1 MSFTKSALI
10 VLLAP
15 SLLFTLIS
23 ATPTNATLVRRK
35 DYEPGDT
42 LNRTMCICTNNN
54 NFVQNGDDAYSLGEV
69 PPDHQVAIVYNF
81 NYYNHRLDHHFSLTV
96 QDNCPTE
103 GTHWPGHLSSRCLKH
118 LAKPQYKTYCGTYYV
133 GDLPGRI
140 KIHTWKFCYGF
151 RGDTFH
157 NPKMRDFF
165 QFYKDTRKLPRKR
178 DWIATVEEVGQV
190 CGGVCNMSL
199 SMEDGVFTNDV
210 LVDGVQDGDEYLPLG
225 ERPVVLK
232 FGGTSVGKFAP
243 DIAKICLS
251 AWEKSKIAVVCS
263 ARSGVS
269 KAGGTTNRLL
279 KAVEAAAST
288 KSLKESAGYSFII
301 STLEAE
307 HIDAAR
313 CITSPEIS
321 QRCQASV
328 ATEFEDL
335 KRTLDAVPK
344 TGTVDPHT
352 EDRVV
357 SVGEKLSSLLL
368 AALLEDTGIP
378 SQYIDLSDI
387 IQFPVP
393 DYLSQKFYQDLSSA
407 FGQHLSQYR
416 DKVPVITG
424 FFGRIPGGLVQSLGR
439 GYSDLCAALVAV
451 GLQATELQVWKEV
464 DGVFTADPRKVPTAR
479 LLPTLTPHEA
489 GELTFYGSEVIHNFT
504 LQQCVPR
511 IPIRI
516 KNVLRPYSAG
526 TIIQPDPLKSID
538 QYKALRPKRP
548 SAVTVK
554 QKITVVN
561 VHSNRKVD
569 SPEFL
574 ARICTILA
582 GNSLAVDLFEKN
594 ECHVSLAVH
603 SKDTTVRTT
612 HGGEERFQT
621 HADFLKKAVSE
632 LEEYGVVDV
641 VHGMAILSLIGTGLK
656 RSIGIAG
663 RLFTALGDNNIN
675 IEMISQGASEISIA
689 CVIEEREAH
698 RALNVVH
705 SELFTYLD

>member
-1 MSFTKSALI
+1 
-10 VLLAP
+10 
-15 SLLFTLIS
+15 
-23 ATPTNATLVRRK
+23 
-35 DYEPGDT
+35 
-42 LNRTMCICTNNN
+42 
-54 NFVQNGDDAYSLGEV
+54 
-69 PPDHQVAIVYNF
+69 
-81 NYYNHRLDHHFSLTV
+81 
-96 QDNCPTE
+96 
-103 GTHWPGHLSSRCLKH
+103 
-118 LAKPQYKTYCGTYYV
+118 
-133 GDLPGRI
+133 
-140 KIHTWKFCYGF
+140 
-151 RGDTFH
+151 
-157 NPKMRDFF
+157 
-165 QFYKDTRKLPRKR
+165 
-178 DWIATVEEVGQV
+178 
-190 CGGVCNMSL
+190 
-199 SMEDGVFTNDV
+199 MEDGVLTNGIS
-210 LVDGVQDGDEYLPLG
+210 VDDVQDGVTNFPLG

-232 FGGTSVGKFAP
+232 FGGTSVGK
-243 DIAKICLS
+243 S
-251 AWEKSKIAVVCS
+251 AFKKSKIAVVCS

-279 KAVEAAAST
+279 KAVENAVLEELPKELST
-288 KSLKESAGYSFII
+288 DYRTVT
-301 STLEAE
+301 STLEVE

-321 QRCQASV
+321 QRFQASV
-328 ATEFEDL
+328 VAEFKGL
-335 KRTLDAVPK
+335 NQFLGSLPKAKAVEPQS
-344 TGTVDPHT
+344 

-368 AALLEDTGIP
+368 AALLEDRGIP
-378 SQYIDLSDI
+378 SQYVDLSDI

-393 DYLSQKFYQDLSSA
+393 EYLSQKFYRDLSYV
-407 FGQHLSQYR
+407 FGQHLSQCK
-416 DKVPVITG
+416 DKVPLITG

-516 KNVLRPYSAG
+516 KNVLRPHAAG
-526 TIIQPDPLKSID
+526 TIIQPDHSKSID
-538 QYKALRPKRP
+538 KYRAQRPKRP
-548 SAVTVK
+548 TAVTVK
-554 QKITVVN
+554 HKITVVN

-574 ARICTILA
+574 AQICKILA

-603 SKDTTVRTT
+603 SKDTFVRTS
-612 HGGEERFQT
+612 HGGENKYQT
-621 HADFLKKAVSE
+621 QESYLQKAVTE

-663 RLFTALGDNNIN
+663 KLFTALGDNNVN

-689 CVIEEREAH
+689 CVIEEREAN

-705 SELFTYLD
+705 AELFTYLD